1 MCMSAVWVVY
11 PDGQKEKITDN
22 ASYVR
27 QEGPVVTIGTF
38 MAPPRQFVGDLV
50 EVDAQAHTITLRV
63 EQPVSL
69 KMKGNLPAAAGEPG

>member
-27 QEGPVVTIGTF
+27 QEGPVVTVGTF

-50 EVDAQAHTITLRV
+50 EVDARAQTITLQV
-63 EQPVSL
+63 EQPVSV
-69 KMKGNLPAAAGEPG
+69 KIEGAFPAAEGAPG

>member
-27 QEGPVVTIGTF
+27 QEGPVVTVGTF
-38 MAPPRQFVGDLV
+38 MAPPRRFVGDLV
-50 EVDAQAHTITLRV
+50 EVDARAHTITLRV

-69 KMKGNLPAAAGEPG
+69 KIEGTMPATASEPG

>member
-11 PDGQKEKITDN
+11 PDGQKEKITEN

-27 QEGPVVTIGTF
+27 QEGPVVSVGTF

-50 EVDAQAHTITLRV
+50 EVDARAHTITLRA
-63 EQPVSL
+63 EQPVAL
-69 KMKGNLPAAAGEPG
+69 KIEGSLPAAASEPA

>member
-27 QEGPVVTIGTF
+27 QEGPVVTVGTF
-38 MAPPRQFVGDLV
+38 MAPPRHFVGDLV
-50 EVDAQAHTITLRV
+50 EVDARAHTITLRA
-63 EQPVSL
+63 ERPVTL
-69 KMKGNLPAAAGEPG
+69 KIEGTMPATASEPG

>member
-11 PDGQKEKITDN
+11 PDGQKEKITEN

-27 QEGPVVTIGTF
+27 QEGPVVSVGTF

-50 EVDAQAHTITLRV
+50 EVDAQAHTITLRA
-63 EQPVSL
+63 EPPVAL
-69 KMKGNLPAAAGEPG
+69 KIEGSLPAAASEPA